1 MNYIY
6 HIPCECGEFARK
18 RKNGEP
24 YEKGFVMRCPYCK
37 IKETVKPSL
46 FRKGVVKDDITH
58 MNYVGFAYVIKE

>member
-24 YEKGFVMRCPYCK
+24 IQKK
-37 IKETVKPSL
+37 N
-46 FRKGVVKDDITH
+46 IT
-58 MNYVGFAYVIKE
+58 NTLKLK